1 MSLVCVPCQELC
13 PLVERIASYMIGC
26 LVLAPVSLTVVL
38 LQAPN
43 DMKPTY
49 SPILAYSPDVSQ
61 LNATL
66 YQTLSTEFRLED
78 LQ

>member
-13 PLVERIASYMIGC
+13 PLIERIASYMIGC
-26 LVLAPVSLTVVL
+26 LVLAPLSLTVVL
-38 LQAPN
+38 QAPT

-49 SPILAYSPDVSQ
+49 SPILAYSSDASQ

>member
-1 MSLVCVPCQELC
+1 MSFICVPCQEWCALIQ
-13 PLVERIASYMIGC
+13 RIAYCVLGY
-26 LVLAPVSLTVVL
+26 LVLAPVSLTLVL
-38 LQAPN
+38 LQAPA
-43 DMKPTY
+43 DMKPIY

-66 YQTLSTEFRLED
+66 YQMLSTEFRLED